1 MLFTSLTHALP
12 HQEPQTALRLR
23 LLTASHRRHNTSLET
38 SLLDTVCFAFAGH
51 DPAVYRLR
59 MTPVSLQTS
68 STQFFTLLVQ
78 TLQPDLC
85 GAFGLTFSSSSLN
98 WTVPAYSACTQMTPD
113 QKALL
118 ALFFFKEKFFFFL
131 NCGKVT

>member
-1 MLFTSLTHALP
+1 MLFLSLTHALP
-12 HQEPQTALRLR
+12 HQEPQTALCPR
-23 LLTASHRRHNTSLET
+23 LLTASHRRHRTSPET
-38 SLLDTVCFAFAGH
+38 SLLDTVCFAFEGH

-85 GAFGLTFSSSSLN
+85 GA
-98 WTVPAYSACTQMTPD
+98 
-113 QKALL
+113 
-118 ALFFFKEKFFFFL
+118 
-131 NCGKVT
+131 CGPHL